1 MIYKENFEIALVS
14 SSLARVKLL
23 EALKI
28 NFLSLSIDVDEDSI
42 IKSGE
47 SGVTEKIA
55 ALKLVSAVKKYG
67 KDKCLIT
74 IDTLLKNDSVYIGKI
89 RDEKEVFS
97 RIMEYSHKIIEVE
110 TSFCIFIPK
119 KEKIVKACEV
129 SFIKFRELT
138 PDIVYHYVMLGHWK
152 DKAGGISF
160 ENGIAEILIE
170 YINGS
175 YSNIIGLPIGLFYD
189 ILIKEN
195 IISTNF

>member
-14 SSLARVKLL
+14 GSLARAEFL

-28 NFLSLSIDVDEDSI
+28 NFLSFSVDVDEDLLM
-42 IKSGE
+42 KSGE
-47 SGVTEKIA
+47 AGITKKIA
-55 ALKLVSAVKKYG
+55 TLKLTNAIEKYG

-74 IDTLLKNDSVYIGKI
+74 VDTLLKNDSVYVGKI
-89 RDEKEVFS
+89 SDETEAFGK
-97 RIMEYSHKIIEVE
+97 IMGYSNKLVEVE

-119 KEKIVKACEV
+119 KEKIIKACEV

-138 PDIVYHYVMLGHWK
+138 PNIVYHYIELGHWK
-152 DKAGGISF
+152 DKAGGISLK
-160 ENGIAEILIE
+160 NGVADILIE

-189 ILIKEN
+189 ILIREN
-195 IISTNF
+195 VISTM